1 MSTVYPNRIA
11 LSQNLL
17 RSRRL
22 VAHLIERSTLARPDL
37 VVEIGPGRGIITE
50 RLAATCRQVLAIE
63 KDEALADE
71 LSAHLAGLSNVAVF
85 AADFLDFP
93 LPLTEY
99 KVFASIPFNV
109 TTAVVTKLTTE
120 ARAPEDAYL
129 VVQREAAARFL
140 GEPRESL
147 RAVLLKPWFE
157 PTLSHRFRRS
167 DFDPAPQVEVV
178 LLRLRKRG
186 PPLIS
191 PTDARDFRDV
201 VVYAFT
207 AWQPTLRATFAPLLD
222 AHTLRRIERR
232 AGFDF
237 GRPPT
242 AVPFRAWLDLFAA
255 IRDAADERATR
266 AIRGAE
272 DRLRRQQAGLDKIH
286 RTRASP
292 STR

>member
-1 MSTVYPNRIA
+1 MSAVSPNRIA

-22 VAHLIERSTLARPDL
+22 VAHLVARSTLARSDL

-50 RLAATCRQVLAIE
+50 QLATTCRQVLAIE
-63 KDEALADE
+63 KDEVLADD
-71 LSAHLAGLSNVAVF
+71 LSARLADHANVAVF
-85 AADFLDFP
+85 AADFLTVP
-93 LPLTEY
+93 LPLTAY

-120 ARAPEDAYL
+120 SRAPEDAYL

-147 RAVLLKPWFE
+147 RSVLLKPWFE
-157 PTLSHRFRRS
+157 PTVIHRFRRS
-167 DFDPAPQVEVV
+167 DFDPTPQVEVV

-186 PPLIS
+186 PPLVS
-191 PTDARDFRDV
+191 ATDAQAFRDL

-207 AWQPTLRATFAPLLD
+207 AWQPTLRATFAPLID
-222 AHTLRRIERR
+222 TRTLRRIERG
-232 AGFDF
+232 AEFDF
-237 GRPPT
+237 KQSPT
-242 AVPFRAWLDLFAA
+242 AVPFPAWLDLFGAL
-255 IRDAADERATR
+255 RDAADAHATR

-272 DRLRRQQAGLDKIH
+272 DRLQRQQAGLDKIH

-292 STR
+292 RTR

>member
-1 MSTVYPNRIA
+1 MAVVYPNRIA

-22 VAHLIERSTLARPDL
+22 VAQLIERSTLARPDL

-50 RLAATCRQVLAIE
+50 RLAASCRQVLAIE
-63 KDEALADE
+63 KDAALADD
-71 LSAHLAGLSNVAVF
+71 LSARLAGLSHVVVF
-85 AADFLDFP
+85 NADFLAFP
-93 LPLTEY
+93 LPLTPY
-99 KVFASIPFNV
+99 KVFANIPFNV
-109 TTAVVTKLTTE
+109 MTAVVTKLTTDS
-120 ARAPEDAYL
+120 RPPEDAYL
-129 VVQREAAARFL
+129 VVQREAAQRFL
-140 GEPRESL
+140 GEPRASL
-147 RAVLLKPWFE
+147 RAVLLKLWFE
-157 PTLSHRFRRS
+157 PTLIHHFRRT

-186 PPLIS
+186 PPLVS
-191 PTDARDFRDV
+191 PADAQDFRDLV
-201 VVYAFT
+201 VFAFT
-207 AWQPTLRATFAPLLD
+207 AWQPTLRAAFAPVLD
-222 AHTLRRIERR
+222 APTLRRIERR
-232 AGFDF
+232 TGCDL

-242 AVPFRAWLDLFAA
+242 AVPFPAWLDLFAT
-255 IRDAADERATR
+255 IRDAAGERATR